1 MEAKTKNLIDS
12 FYVLT
17 LFYETSFNYLRNLH
31 IAEECIF
38 TTKPETA
45 MRFADRVLAERY
57 FFNNYY
63 KILKAAKEKIVD
75 VSVSKVNIYQ
85 ETTPCKPEKTCYTD
99 GYVEDVIN
107 DKTCHIDREG
117 VNEE

>member
-1 MEAKTKNLIDS
+1 MEAKTKKMIDS

-17 LFYETSFNYLRNLH
+17 LFYETSFNYLRSLR
-31 IAEECIF
+31 IAEEFTF

-45 MRFADRVLAERY
+45 MRFADRHLAERY

-63 KILKAAKEKIVD
+63 KISKAAKEKIVD

-85 ETTPCKPEKTCYTD
+85 ETTPCEPEKTCYTD
-99 GYVEDVIN
+99 GYVEDGVN
-107 DKTCHIDREG
+107 DKDESDRKL
-117 VNEE
+117 

>member
-1 MEAKTKNLIDS
+1 MEAKTKKQIDS

-17 LFYETSFNYLRNLH
+17 LFYKTRFNYLRSLH
-31 IAEECIF
+31 IVEECTF

-85 ETTPCKPEKTCYTD
+85 ETTPCEPEKTCYTD
-99 GYVEDVIN
+99 GYVEDGVSDKEDVNKN
-107 DKTCHIDREG
+107 D
-117 VNEE
+117 

>member
-1 MEAKTKNLIDS
+1 MEEKTKKLIDS

-85 ETTPCKPEKTCYTD
+85 ETSPCEPEKTCYTE
-99 GYVEDVIN
+99 GYVEDAIN
-107 DKTCHIDREG
+107 DK
-117 VNEE
+117 NENS

>member
-1 MEAKTKNLIDS
+1 MEAKTKKQIDS

-17 LFYETSFNYLRNLH
+17 LFYETNFNYLRNLH

-45 MRFADRVLAERY
+45 MRFETRVLAERY

-63 KILKAAKEKIVD
+63 KILKAAKKEIRD
-75 VSVSKVNIYQ
+75 VRVSKVNIYQ
-85 ETTPCKPEKTCYTD
+85 ETSPCEPEKTCYTE
-99 GYVEDVIN
+99 GYVEDGVSDKDDVNKN
-107 DKTCHIDREG
+107 D
-117 VNEE
+117 